1 MLLPTGGPL
10 NWWQFLPEFSLIHRE
25 IRKVKTMLCCV
36 CDHVGENSTVLF
48 VLSFVHAQSC
58 PALQPCGL
66 YQASLCML
74 FPRQEYWSGLPFA
87 SPGDLPNPGTEP
99 TSPAL
104 ADGFFIT
111 ETPGKPCAF
120 LRIPYYSETT
130 VFSTFLMSKCLLF
143 VK

>member
-1 MLLPTGGPL
+1 
-10 NWWQFLPEFSLIHRE
+10 
-25 IRKVKTMLCCV
+25 MLCCV

-87 SPGDLPNPGTEP
+87 SLGDLPTQGL
-99 TSPAL
+99 SPHL
-104 ADGFFIT
+104 LPWQMDSLS
-111 ETPGKPCAF
+111 
-120 LRIPYYSETT
+120 LRHLGSPVLS
-130 VFSTFLMSKCLLF
+130 
-143 VK
+143 